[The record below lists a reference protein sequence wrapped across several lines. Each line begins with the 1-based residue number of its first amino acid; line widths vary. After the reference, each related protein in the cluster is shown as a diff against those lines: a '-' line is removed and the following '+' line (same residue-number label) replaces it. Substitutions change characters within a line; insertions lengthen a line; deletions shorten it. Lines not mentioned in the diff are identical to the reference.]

1 MDDLGFLSSILGNY
15 CRCNFSFFISIG
27 EVMKVSDCCQAPCIE
42 TDYGICPD
50 CKEHCEFVDLIEEE
64 GEENE

>member
-1 MDDLGFLSSILGNY
+1 MTRIFNDFLEGSI
-15 CRCNFSFFISIG
+15 
-27 EVMKVSDCCQAPCIE
+27 KVSNCCCAECIE